1 MGKKSEGEPK
11 KKLKRAIGK
20 EERSRPNK
28 KKLKQKKSQN
38 R

>member
-28 KKLKQKKSQN
+28 KN
-38 R
+38 